1 MRLNQGLLPEFDH
14 EMENT
19 RKVLERVPVEKG
31 TWKPHPKSP
40 TMTWLSLHVAQLPVW
55 AEVTVNTDTL
65 DLDGPFD
72 RPKEPASNAELVAFF
87 EKNRDA
93 ARSAIVSATDDQLM
107 QTWSL
112 KKGSHTIFTMP
123 RIAVLRSFVM
133 NHLIHHRAQLTVY
146 LRLNDVPVPGLYG
159 PSADES

>member
-1 MRLNQGLLPEFDH
+1 MPLNQGLLPEFDI

-40 TMTWLSLHVAQLPVW
+40 TMTWLSSHVAQLPVW
-55 AEVTVNTDTL
+55 AEITVNTDSL
-65 DLDGPFD
+65 DLEVPFD
-72 RPKEPASNAELVAFF
+72 RPQEPTTTAELVAAF
-87 EKNRDA
+87 EKNRNA
-93 ARSAIVSATDDQLM
+93 ARAAIVGASDDQLM
-107 QTWSL
+107 QAWTL
-112 KKGSHTIFTMP
+112 KKGAHTLFTMP

-133 NHLIHHRAQLTVY
+133 NHMIHHRAQLTIY

-159 PSADES
+159 PSADEI